1 MGTIAQYALSI
12 SLFIAIPVTVQW
24 AVGKL
29 SARRAARTSTDLA
42 PVTVAQSGHD

>member
-1 MGTIAQYALSI
+1 MGTIAQYAFSI

-29 SARRAARTSTDLA
+29 SARRAARISTDLA
-42 PVTVAQSGHD
+42 PAPVAQSSHE